1 MAINKIDSKALDEA
15 IFNNNEASVVIFSRE
30 GCHVCQDV
38 VPRVE
43 EVSKEYDGKLSFYYV
58 DVEEEKDLFKK
69 F

>member
-38 VPRVE
+38 V
-43 EVSKEYDGKLSFYYV
+43 
-58 DVEEEKDLFKK
+58 
-69 F
+69 